1 VPKRIKRPRQNFR
14 ELLATRAGV
23 TAREAA
29 EGTGKSIITIR
40 RRMADGTLETFS
52 IGASKLIKPESML
65 RLMGE

>member
-1 VPKRIKRPRQNFR
+1 VPKLRKKPPENFR

-23 TAREAA
+23 TARETA

-52 IGASKLIKPESML
+52 IGASKLIKPESVL

>member
-1 VPKRIKRPRQNFR
+1 MPKRTKKPRENFR

-23 TAREAA
+23 TARETA
-29 EGTGKSIITIR
+29 EGLGVSLITIR

-52 IGASKLIKPESML
+52 IGSAKLIKPRSVL